1 MIEQEQAM
9 KENEYNNIESG
20 LADDERIV
28 RYLSGKM
35 TKEESDAF
43 YDEMKHNDE
52 LRENAVIQARLIKG
66 MKQADEELLNA
77 FKSVDLQDVEK
88 IVGVRHKSYALRIIA
103 IAASLVFVS
112 LIGFKSYDYYE
123 TTNLGKEYANA
134 FPVSTIIRG
143 ESNDDVDKELTALFE
158 KVSKA
163 EDLDNATS
171 RLATLWE
178 LAKQETYNDY
188 TDYAPYIG
196 WYLAIGYLENYEKDK
211 AKNVLEEM
219 AEMYPKGTMIGDK
232 VRNLIERI

>member
-1 MIEQEQAM
+1 ME
-9 KENEYNNIESG
+9 ENEYNNITSG
-20 LADDERIV
+20 LVDDERIV